1 MTWGG
6 FFGQV
11 FKQATGVELKAVI
24 VPVVAVVATIA
35 TGGAAAG
42 LIGSAVLDT
51 VGVSTAVAES
61 TIVGTATVASTVGG
75 AVLGAGTSAL
85 SAAINDQ
92 NIAKAALVGGVTGGV
107 GALASGA
114 VSGALGGQNAVSA
127 VGSEGPQIP
136 SDAVKPIIAGSTAL
150 GAAATKGAGGLIGGT
165 TGALA
170 GGANLSSAL
179 RTGAISGASGGL
191 SAGLSEGLG
200 LSNYGLPG
208 QIASGLLGPAISYEL
223 GKAFPAGNKSSSGIS
238 GISGGSGDFGISG
251 GSSGTS
257 STATTGTF
265 SPGASQ
271 SFQFAGSPSVLGSA
285 LFSAPG
291 IGYSPSGPVLGGAGG
306 EDKAP
311 KNVWSDTD
319 KSLRDVGTTVT

>member
-6 FFGQV
+6 WFGQIAKSAGINL
-11 FKQATGVELKAVI
+11 KQVI
-24 VPVVAVVATIA
+24 VPIIAVVATIA

-42 LIGSAVLDT
+42 IIGTTILQT
-51 VGVSTAVAES
+51 VGVSTAIAES
-61 TIVGTATVASTVGG
+61 TIIGTATVASTVGG

-92 NIAKAALVGGVTGGV
+92 NIAKAALTGGITGGV

-127 VGSEGPQIP
+127 VGPEGPQVP
-136 SDAVKPIIAGSTAL
+136 SAAVAPTLAGSTAL
-150 GAAATKGAGGLIGGT
+150 GAAATKGVGGLIGGT

-179 RTGAISGASGGL
+179 KTGALSGASGGL
-191 SAGLSEGLG
+191 SAGLSEALG
-200 LSNYGLPG
+200 LTGTATQPATYGDRALN
-208 QIASGLLGPAISYEL
+208 ALLGAGISYEL
-223 GKAFPAGNKSSSGIS
+223 GKAFPAGSKGSSGS
-238 GISGGSGDFGISG
+238 SG
-251 GSSGTS
+251 GSSGAS
-257 STATTGTF
+257 STATTD
-265 SPGASQ
+265 ASQ
-271 SFQFAGSPSVLGSA
+271 SFQLAGSPSALGSA

-291 IGYSPSGPVLGGAGG
+291 IGYSPGGPVLGGAGG

>member
-6 FFGQV
+6 YFGQ
-11 FKQATGVELKAVI
+11 KAKDIGINLKAVV
-24 VPVVAVVATIA
+24 VPIIAIVATIA

-42 LIGSAVLDT
+42 LIGTTVLET
-51 VGVSTAVAES
+51 VGVSTAIAES
-61 TIVGTATVASTVGG
+61 TIIGTATVASTVGG

-92 NIAKAALVGGVTGGV
+92 KIAKAALVGGVTGGV

-127 VGSEGPQIP
+127 VGPEGPQIP
-136 SDAVKPIIAGSTAL
+136 SAAVAPTIAGSTAL

-191 SAGLSEGLG
+191 SAGLSEALG

-223 GKAFPAGNKSSSGIS
+223 GKTFPAGSKSSSGSS
-238 GISGGSGDFGISG
+238 GSSGGFGISG

-271 SFQFAGSPSVLGSA
+271 LFQLAGSPSALGSA
-285 LFSAPG
+285 LFSVPG

>member
-1 MTWGG
+1 MTFLG
-6 FFGQV
+6 FIGQTADRV
-11 FKQATGVELKAVI
+11 TNSNIADQAKAVI
-24 VPVVAVVATIA
+24 VPVVAVVLTIA

-42 LIGSAVLDT
+42 IIGTTVLET
-51 VGVSTAVAES
+51 VGVSAAAAES

-127 VGSEGPQIP
+127 VGPEGPQVP
-136 SDAVKPIIAGSTAL
+136 SAAVAPTLAGSTAL
-150 GAAATKGAGGLIGGT
+150 GAAATKGVGGLIGGT

-179 RTGAISGASGGL
+179 RTGALSGASGGL
-191 SAGLSEGLG
+191 SAGLSEALG
-200 LSNYGLPG
+200 LTGTATQPATYGDRALS
-208 QIASGLLGPAISYEL
+208 ALLGTGISYEL
-223 GKAFPAGNKSSSGIS
+223 GKAFPAGSK
-238 GISGGSGDFGISG
+238 GSSG
-251 GSSGTS
+251 GSSGAS
-257 STATTGTF
+257 STATTGASST
-265 SPGASQ
+265 GASQ
-271 SFQFAGSPSVLGSA
+271 SFQLAGSPSTLGSA

-291 IGYSPSGPVLGGAGG
+291 IGYSPGGPVLGGAGG

>member
-6 FFGQV
+6 FFGQI

-114 VSGALGGQNAVSA
+114 VSGALGGTAA
-127 VGSEGPQIP
+127 SEGTAAI
-136 SDAVKPIIAGSTAL
+136 KPTAL
-150 GAAATKGAGGLIGGT
+150 GSEALGAGISKGIGNLVGGT
-165 TGALA
+165 AGALT
-170 GGANLSSAL
+170 GGANLASAL

-191 SAGLSEGLG
+191 AAGLSEGLG

-208 QIASGLLGPAISYEL
+208 QIASGLLGPIISYGL
-223 GKAFPAGNKSSSGIS
+223 GKAFPASGK
-238 GISGGSGDFGISG
+238 
-251 GSSGTS
+251 SGTQSTSAQPTTVATS
-257 STATTGTF
+257 SPYAG
-265 SPGASQ
+265 GASQ
-271 SFQFAGSPSVLGSA
+271 SFQLAGAPSALGSA

-291 IGYSPSGPVLGGAGG
+291 SSYSPGGPVLGGSS
-306 EDKAP
+306 EDKGP
-311 KNVWSDTD
+311 QNVWSSTD
-319 KSLRDVGTTVT
+319 KSLRDVGSTVT

>member
-6 FFGQV
+6 WFGQ
-11 FKQATGVELKAVI
+11 KAADFGINLQQVI
-24 VPVVAVVATIA
+24 VPVIAVVATIA

-42 LIGSAVLDT
+42 IIGTTVLET

-85 SAAINDQ
+85 NAAINDQ

-127 VGSEGPQIP
+127 VGPEGPQVP
-136 SDAVKPIIAGSTAL
+136 SAAVAPIIADSKSL
-150 GAAATKGAGGLIGGT
+150 GIAAAKGAGGLIGGT

-179 RTGAISGASGGL
+179 RTGALSGASGGL
-191 SAGLSEGLG
+191 SAGLSEALG
-200 LSNYGLPG
+200 LTGTATQPATYGDRALS
-208 QIASGLLGPAISYEL
+208 ALLGAGISYEL
-223 GKAFPAGNKSSSGIS
+223 GKAFPAGSKGSSGS
-238 GISGGSGDFGISG
+238 SG
-251 GSSGTS
+251 GSSGAS
-257 STATTGTF
+257 STATTGASST
-265 SPGASQ
+265 GASQ
-271 SFQFAGSPSVLGSA
+271 SFQLAGSPSALGSA

-291 IGYSPSGPVLGGAGG
+291 MSYSPGGPVLGGAGG

-319 KSLRDVGTTVT
+319 KSLRDVGSTVT